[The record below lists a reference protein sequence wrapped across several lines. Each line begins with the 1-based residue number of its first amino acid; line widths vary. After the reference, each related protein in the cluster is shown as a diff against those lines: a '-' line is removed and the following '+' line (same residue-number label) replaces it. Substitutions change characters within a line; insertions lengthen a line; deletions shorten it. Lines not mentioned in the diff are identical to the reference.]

1 MIIPTSQDYIRHEI
15 VCAKALTAFK
25 VLHISF
31 AAVRKK
37 IPIYF
42 SNVMPWNWVTEAAMY
57 NSSLCTV
64 LEDRV
69 CDSSITAFM
78 WVKPIFAIFHN
89 VIMLLLC
96 L

>member
-42 SNVMPWNWVTEAAMY
+42 SNVMP
-57 NSSLCTV
+57 
-64 LEDRV
+64 
-69 CDSSITAFM
+69 
-78 WVKPIFAIFHN
+78 
-89 VIMLLLC
+89 
-96 L
+96 

>member
-1 MIIPTSQDYIRHEI
+1 MIIPTLQDYIRHEI

-42 SNVMPWNWVTEAAMY
+42 SNNALKLSDR
-57 NSSLCTV
+57 SSHV
-64 LEDRV
+64 
-69 CDSSITAFM
+69 
-78 WVKPIFAIFHN
+78 
-89 VIMLLLC
+89 
-96 L
+96 